1 MFGVRKS
8 SILIKKYVN
17 GLSSS
22 NMKWIEISHFKNP
35 PGPNQSEKKKQGS
48 HRYFNIYNKFKEQS
62 INWIPVS
69 LKISISSKKS
79 RIQLHVKVNINMNM
93 QK

>member
-35 PGPNQSEKKKQGS
+35 PGPNQSGKK
-48 HRYFNIYNKFKEQS
+48 NKEATGILIFTTNSKNNQS
-62 INWIPVS
+62 TEY
-69 LKISISSKKS
+69 
-79 RIQLHVKVNINMNM
+79 Q
-93 QK
+93 

>member
-22 NMKWIEISHFKNP
+22 NMKWIEISHSKNLGA
-35 PGPNQSEKKKQGS
+35 PGPNQSGKKIRMPQV
-48 HRYFNIYNKFKEQS
+48 F
-62 INWIPVS
+62 
-69 LKISISSKKS
+69 
-79 RIQLHVKVNINMNM
+79 
-93 QK
+93 

>member
-8 SILIKKYVN
+8 SILMKKYVN

-35 PGPNQSEKKKQGS
+35 PGPNQSEKK
-48 HRYFNIYNKFKEQS
+48 NKEATGILIFTTNSKNNQS
-62 INWIPVS
+62 TEY
-69 LKISISSKKS
+69 
-79 RIQLHVKVNINMNM
+79 Q
-93 QK
+93 

>member
-35 PGPNQSEKKKQGS
+35 PGPNQSEKKKTRKPQV
-48 HRYFNIYNKFKEQS
+48 F
-62 INWIPVS
+62 
-69 LKISISSKKS
+69 
-79 RIQLHVKVNINMNM
+79 
-93 QK
+93 